1 MDPEHPSIP
10 PTSSG
15 SGVGGEGGST
25 ISGSGEP
32 GKRNESI
39 HRPMDL
45 CSLWEF
51 IHLYTKKTLLL
62 VENPRCFCWNQCHT
76 PTIGGFKPFFQENPG
91 MSFFFS
97 YTFLPVNPH
106 RGLGCGDHSNL

>member
-25 ISGSGEP
+25 VSGSGEP

-51 IHLYTKKTLLL
+51 IHIVYEKNPLVSGKPEVFLL
-62 VENPRCFCWNQCHT
+62 EP
-76 PTIGGFKPFFQENPG
+76 
-91 MSFFFS
+91 MSHPYYWWF
-97 YTFLPVNPH
+97 
-106 RGLGCGDHSNL
+106 